1 MPQCLKALFVN
12 RPLKIAVVLFM
23 VGLLTATLAAQQQR
37 INNQEALQKLF
48 EEEVKTAVDSII
60 AHINTYN
67 HALLGIRGLIVAHGD
82 DSITRKAFHTYTLSR
97 NLDIEYSSALGF
109 GFIRK
114 VARADEAN
122 FLTKAR
128 KDTMPNFAIKD
139 FTPHEGDHYIIQ
151 YIEPADRNRAAT
163 GLDIASEEMRRT
175 AAIQAMRNGTT
186 TITAPITLAQASGLS
201 LRSFLILLPVYHLTM
216 PLDNAELR
224 EAATFGWAYA
234 PIVIDDILTQS
245 GITNEQLAFQ
255 VADVGF
261 DKQANGFY
269 SSPEFEET
277 ANTQNTTKITRVI
290 FGRQWQFTLRAQPLF
305 YQYHQQLLPLWIANL
320 IAFCALILSVFVY
333 LYLSYQQRKARYL
346 IEQAQLAAIVES
358 ANDAII
364 GFDLTGVVTSWNNAA
379 DRLFDYSPTEAIGKK
394 VYDLITPDEF
404 LPEIEPFL
412 RRMRRG
418 ELVGRSNTIRKTR
431 TGKIIDVAVSYSLI
445 YDNKGTIIGVANT
458 ITDITEQKRSED
470 LFRLTIEAI
479 PDAIVTVNHENIIT
493 LLNQKAIDLFGYK
506 KSELLGQNI
515 SFLMPDHYR
524 QQYFQADANFNTP
537 LMNLPLWSGEQNL
550 SVLRKDGNE
559 IPVEIQLSPIQSATE
574 HFTLTTITDIRT
586 RKNLETEVQTTLAR
600 MKMAITSLNVG
611 IWVWRLADNTLLWDE
626 QMFTLYHAP
635 ENLKETQLYYD
646 FWVSS
651 LHADDREE
659 SESLLMGAVAGKN
672 SFDTEFRIVLDNGKI
687 RHIRAAAILER
698 DATGTPIQMVGVNQ
712 DITTIKT
719 AAQKIKQLD
728 EQRTTELQSLNAS
741 LEQQVDNRTTEL
753 NLTMEIAKQ
762 ANAAKTNFLAT
773 MTHEIRTPMNAIIGL
788 AYLLQKESLSPDVRD
803 MVKKIDGAGRSL
815 LAIINECL
823 DFSKIEANL
832 LEIESITFSLP
843 ELLNNV
849 ATIMTTL
856 VAEKPIKA
864 QILPLQKDLDYLIGD
879 PVRLEQVLLNLIS
892 NAVKFTEKGEIIV
905 EIRVIDSISTGNHIH
920 LHFSVRDTGIGIALE
935 KQESI
940 FHPFIQADNST
951 SRLYGG
957 TGLGLSICRNL
968 VQLMGGILQ
977 LKSEVGVGSEFFFEL
992 MLAVSKPNGNSA
1004 SISFNQNA
1012 LIVDNDA
1019 PTSRVSQSILQDLGW
1034 SSTAVDSVE
1043 NALLAM
1049 TKGKD
1054 YFDFLLLDCQL
1065 LEGDS
1070 IQLVTNIQEQ
1080 LGKGHGSIII
1090 MSPNQDEGH
1099 SLLKQFSGIAGS
1111 VVSKPV
1117 THLSLFKAIL
1127 ETKKKRGELDKQLI
1141 SGERLAG
1148 LNLLIVD
1155 DSDINRNVAY
1165 QILTG
1170 ERANVECTDNGR
1182 EAIALLIAR
1191 PNYFHAVLMDVQMP
1205 IMDGYTAT
1213 REIRTLP
1220 ELNGLPIIALTA
1232 GAFKTYRTA
1241 ALEAGMDDFIAK
1253 PFDVDELVACVERH
1267 VCQSIQR
1274 KPSNTLPILQSPTI
1288 AIDTM
1293 PLIDVEHG
1301 LKKWR
1306 DVTLYK
1312 ECLRLFLQ
1320 QHGDD
1325 ADCFY
1330 DKLLD
1335 DNPAAAKAITHK
1347 LLSAAG
1353 ALSLKRI
1360 THLLKEIED
1369 TFSNDG
1375 DVNSLSSRFAP
1386 LLSETM
1392 DAIHVYLDAEIV
1404 AETKQTNVEN
1414 D

>member
-1 MPQCLKALFVN
+1 MPQYLKALFVN
-12 RPLKIAVVLFM
+12 RPLKIAVALFM
-23 VGLLTATLAAQQQR
+23 VGVLTAYLVAQQQR
-37 INNQEALQKLF
+37 INNQKELQQLFGKEAKIL
-48 EEEVKTAVDSII
+48 VDSII

-67 HALLGIRGLIVAHGD
+67 HALLGIRGLIVSHGD
-82 DSITRKAFHTYTLSR
+82 NSITRKAFQTYAMSR
-97 NLDIEYSSALGF
+97 NLDIEYSGALGF

-114 VARADEAN
+114 VARADEEN

-139 FTPHEGDHYIIQ
+139 FSPHEGDHYIIQ
-151 YIEPADRNRAAT
+151 YVEPLSRNLAAI
-163 GLDIASEEMRRT
+163 GLDIASEEVRRT
-175 AAIQAMRNGTT
+175 AAIQAMRNGMTI
-186 TITAPITLAQASGLS
+186 ITAPITLVQASGLS

-216 PLDNAELR
+216 PLDNAERR

-234 PIVIDDILTQS
+234 PIVIDDVLHSDIA
-245 GITNEQLAFQ
+245 NEQIAFQ
-255 VADVGF
+255 VADVTL
-261 DKQANGFY
+261 DKQAKVFY
-269 SSPEFEET
+269 SGDTFWET
-277 ANTQNTTKITRVI
+277 ANAKNTTEITRVI
-290 FGRQWQFTLRAQPLF
+290 FGRQWQFNLRPLPQF
-305 YQYHQQLLPLWIANL
+305 YQYYPQLSPLWIASFISFVTL
-320 IAFCALILSVFVY
+320 IVSVFVY
-333 LYLSYQQRKARYL
+333 LYLTYRHRKERDL
-346 IEQAQLAAIVES
+346 IEQSRLAAIVES

-364 GFDLTGVVTSWNNAA
+364 SFDLEGVITSWNKAA

-404 LPEIEPFL
+404 LPEVEPFL
-412 RRMRRG
+412 RKMRRG
-418 ELVGRSNTIRKTR
+418 EFIARSNTIRKTR
-431 TGKIIDVAVSYSLI
+431 TGQIIDIAVSYSLI

-458 ITDITEQKRSED
+458 LVDITEQKRSED

-493 LLNQKAIDLFGYK
+493 LLNQKAVDLFGYT

-515 SFLMPDHYR
+515 SFLMPNHYR
-524 QQYFQADANFNTP
+524 RQYFIANQNFDTP
-537 LMNLPLWSGEQNL
+537 LMDLPLWSGEQNL

-559 IPVEIQLSPIQSATE
+559 VPVEIQLSPIQSATD

-611 IWVWRLADNTLLWDE
+611 IWELHLTDNTLLWDE
-626 QMFTLYHAP
+626 QMFKLFDAP
-635 ENLKETQLYYD
+635 ENLKETQLYNF
-646 FWVSS
+646 FWTRI
-651 LHADDREE
+651 HADDREQT
-659 SESLLMGAVAGKN
+659 ESLLMDAIAGK
-672 SFDTEFRIVLDNGKI
+672 SSYDTEFRIVLDNGKI
-687 RHIRAAAILER
+687 RYIRAAAILER
-698 DATGTPIQMVGVNQ
+698 DAIGTPIQIVGVDQ
-712 DITTIKT
+712 DITTIET

-728 EQRTTELQSLNAS
+728 ERRTTELQTLNAS
-741 LEQQVDNRTTEL
+741 LEQQVDIRTAEL
-753 NLTMEIAKQ
+753 NLAMEVAKQ
-762 ANAAKTNFLAT
+762 ANMAKTNFLAN

-788 AYLLQKESLSPDVRD
+788 AYLLQKEELNPNVRD
-803 MVKKIDGAGRSL
+803 MVRKIDGAGRSL
-815 LAIINECL
+815 LGIINECL

-832 LEIESITFSLP
+832 LEIETVTFCLP

-849 ATIMTTL
+849 ANIMSTQ
-856 VAEKPIKA
+856 VAKKPINA
-864 QILPLQKDLDYLIGD
+864 QILPLPKNLDYLIGD
-879 PVRLEQVLLNLIS
+879 SVRLEQVLLNLIS

-905 EIRVIDSISTGNHIH
+905 EVRVIDSVSTGEHIH
-920 LHFSVRDTGIGIALE
+920 LHFSVQDTGIGIALE

-968 VQLMGGILQ
+968 VQLMGGTLQ
-977 LKSEVGVGSEFFFEL
+977 LKSEVGVGSVFSFEL
-992 MLAVSKPNGNSA
+992 ILAVSKPNDNSL

-1012 LIVDNDA
+1012 LIVGDDA
-1019 PTSRVSQSILQDLGW
+1019 PVSRIFQSILHDLGW
-1034 SSTAVDSVE
+1034 GATAVDSVE

-1080 LGKGHGSIII
+1080 LGKAHCSIII
-1090 MSPNQDEGH
+1090 MSPNYDEGH
-1099 SLLKQFSGIAGS
+1099 SLLKQFSRLTGS

-1117 THLSLFKAIL
+1117 THLSLFNAIL
-1127 ETKKKRGELDKQLI
+1127 DIKKKRGERDKQLLN
-1141 SGERLAG
+1141 GERLAG
-1148 LNLLIVD
+1148 LNLLVVD
-1155 DSDINRNVAY
+1155 DSEINRSVAY

-1170 ERANVECTDNGR
+1170 EKANVECTENGR

-1191 PNYFHAVLMDVQMP
+1191 PKHFHAVLMDVQMP
-1205 IMDGYTAT
+1205 IMDGYAAT
-1213 REIRTLP
+1213 RKIRTLP

-1241 ALEAGMDDFIAK
+1241 ALDAGMDDFIAK
-1253 PFDVDELVACVERH
+1253 PFDVDELIACVERH

-1274 KPSNTLPILQSPTI
+1274 KLTNTLPILQSPTI

-1293 PLIDVEHG
+1293 PLIDIEHG

-1312 ECLRLFLQ
+1312 EFLRLFLQ
-1320 QHGDD
+1320 QHEQD
-1325 ADCFY
+1325 AECFH
-1330 DKLLD
+1330 DKLLE

-1360 THLLKEIED
+1360 THLVKEIEE

-1375 DVNSLSSRFAP
+1375 DVNTLSSRFAA

-1392 DAIHVYLDAEIV
+1392 DAINVYLDAEP
-1404 AETKQTNVEN
+1404 AMETKQTKIEN

>member
-12 RPLKIAVVLFM
+12 RPLKIAVALLM
-23 VGLLTATLAAQQQR
+23 VGVLIAYLAAQQQR
-37 INNQEALQKLF
+37 INNQVLLQELF
-48 EEEVKTAVDSII
+48 EEQAKIVVDSII
-60 AHINTYN
+60 THINIYN
-67 HALLGIRGLIVAHGD
+67 HALLGIRGLVVAHGD
-82 DSITRKAFHTYTLSR
+82 DSITRKAFQTYVMSR
-97 NLDIEYSSALGF
+97 DLDLEYSGARGF

-114 VARADEAN
+114 VARADEEN

-128 KDTMPNFAIKD
+128 KDGMPNFAIKD
-139 FTPHEGDHYIIQ
+139 FSPHEGDHYIIQ
-151 YIEPADRNRAAT
+151 YIEPADRNLAAI

-175 AAIQAMRNGTT
+175 AAIQAMRDGTT
-186 TITAPITLAQASGLS
+186 TITAPITLIQASGLS

-216 PLDNAELR
+216 PLDTAELR

-234 PIVIDDILTQS
+234 PIVIDDVLHSDIA
-245 GITNEQLAFQ
+245 NEQIAFQ
-255 VADVGF
+255 VADMTL
-261 DKQANGFY
+261 DKQAKGFY
-269 SSPEFEET
+269 SSDTFWET
-277 ANTQNTTKITRVI
+277 ANAKNSTEITRVI
-290 FGRQWQFTLRAQPLF
+290 FGRQWQFNLRPLPQF
-305 YQYHQQLLPLWIANL
+305 YQYYPQLSPLWIASF
-320 IAFCALILSVFVY
+320 ISFFAFILSVFVY
-333 LYLSYQQRKARYL
+333 LYLTYHQRKAKDL
-346 IEQAQLAAIVES
+346 IEQVRLAAIVES

-364 GFDLTGVVTSWNNAA
+364 SFDLEGVVTSWNKAA
-379 DRLFDYSPTEAIGKK
+379 DRLFDYSLTEAIGKK

-418 ELVGRSNTIRKTR
+418 EFVARSNTIRKTR
-431 TGKIIDVAVSYSLI
+431 AGKMIDVAVSYSLI

-458 ITDITEQKRSED
+458 LVDITEQKRSED

-479 PDAIVTVNHENIIT
+479 PDAIITVNHENIIT
-493 LLNQKAIDLFGYK
+493 LLNQKAVDLFGYK
-506 KSELLGQNI
+506 RSELLGQNI
-515 SFLMPDHYR
+515 SFLMPNHYR
-524 QQYFQADANFNTP
+524 QQYFRADENFNIP
-537 LMNLPLWSGEQNL
+537 LMDLPLWSGEQNL

-559 IPVEIQLSPIQSATE
+559 VPVEIQLSPIQSATD

-611 IWVWRLADNTLLWDE
+611 IWELHLTDNTLTWDE
-626 QMFTLYHAP
+626 QMFKLFDAP
-635 ENLKETQLYYD
+635 ENLKETQLYNF
-646 FWVSS
+646 FWTR
-651 LHADDREE
+651 LHADDREQT
-659 SESLLMGAVAGKN
+659 ESLLMDAIAGK
-672 SFDTEFRIVLDNGKI
+672 SAYDTEFRIVLDNGKT
-687 RHIRAAAILER
+687 RYIRAAAILER

-728 EQRTTELQSLNAS
+728 ERRATELQTLNAS
-741 LEQQVDNRTTEL
+741 LEQQVITRTTEL
-753 NLTMEIAKQ
+753 SLAMDIAKQ
-762 ANAAKTNFLAT
+762 ANTAKTNFLAN

-815 LAIINECL
+815 LGIINECL

-832 LEIESITFSLP
+832 LEIETVTFCLP

-849 ATIMTTL
+849 ANIMTTL
-856 VAEKPIKA
+856 VAKKPINA
-864 QILPLQKDLDYLIGD
+864 QILPLPKDLDYLIGD

-905 EIRVIDSISTGNHIH
+905 EVRVIDSISTGDHIY
-920 LHFSVRDTGIGIALE
+920 LHFSVRDTGIGIALD

-951 SRLYGG
+951 NRLYGG

-968 VQLMGGILQ
+968 VQLMGGTLQ
-977 LKSEVGVGSEFFFEL
+977 LKSEIGVGSEFSFEL
-992 MLAVSKPNGNSA
+992 ILAVMSKSNDNSP

-1012 LIVDNDA
+1012 LIVGNDA
-1019 PTSRVSQSILQDLGW
+1019 PTSRISQSILQDLGW

-1049 TKGKD
+1049 TKEKD
-1054 YFDFLLLDCQL
+1054 HFDFLLLDWQL

-1080 LGKGHGSIII
+1080 LCKAHSSIII
-1090 MSPNQDEGH
+1090 MSPNYDEGH
-1099 SLLKQFSGIAGS
+1099 SLLKQFSRLTGS

-1117 THLSLFKAIL
+1117 THLSLFNAIL
-1127 ETKKKRGELDKQLI
+1127 EIKKKRGERDKQFMN
-1141 SGERLAG
+1141 GERLAG

-1155 DSDINRNVAY
+1155 DSEINRNVAY

-1170 ERANVECTDNGR
+1170 EKANVECTENGR
-1182 EAIALLIAR
+1182 DAIALLIAK
-1191 PNYFHAVLMDVQMP
+1191 PSYFHAVLMDVQMP
-1205 IMDGYTAT
+1205 IMDGYAAT
-1213 REIRTLP
+1213 RKIRTLP

-1232 GAFKTYRTA
+1232 GAFKSYRTA
-1241 ALEAGMDDFIAK
+1241 ALDAGMDDFIAK

-1274 KPSNTLPILQSPTI
+1274 KPTNTLPILQSPTI

-1293 PLIDVEHG
+1293 PLIDIEHG

-1312 ECLRLFLQ
+1312 EFLRLFLQ
-1320 QHGDD
+1320 QHEQD
-1325 ADCFY
+1325 AECFH

-1335 DNPAAAKAITHK
+1335 GNPVAAKAITHK

-1360 THLLKEIED
+1360 THLVKEIED
-1369 TFSNDG
+1369 AFSNEG
-1375 DVNSLSSRFAP
+1375 DVNTLSSRFAA
-1386 LLSETM
+1386 LLSETI
-1392 DAIHVYLDAEIV
+1392 DAINVYLDAET
-1404 AETKQTNVEN
+1404 AMETKQTKIEN

>member
-12 RPLKIAVVLFM
+12 RPLKIAVALLM
-23 VGLLTATLAAQQQR
+23 VGVLIAYLAAQQQR
-37 INNQEALQKLF
+37 INNQVLLQELF
-48 EEEVKTAVDSII
+48 EEQAKIVVDSII

-67 HALLGIRGLIVAHGD
+67 HALLGIRGLVVAHGD
-82 DSITRKAFHTYTLSR
+82 DSITRKAFQTYVMSR
-97 NLDIEYSSALGF
+97 NLDMEYSGARGF

-122 FLTKAR
+122 FLTRMR
-128 KDTMPNFAIKD
+128 KDSTPDFAIKD
-139 FTPHEGDHYIIQ
+139 FSSHEGDHYIIQ
-151 YIEPADRNRAAT
+151 YIEPADRNLAAI

-175 AAIQAMRNGTT
+175 AAIQAMRDGTT
-186 TITAPITLAQASGLS
+186 TITAPITLIQASGLS

-216 PLDNAELR
+216 PLDTAELR
-224 EAATFGWAYA
+224 EAATFGWTYA
-234 PIVIDDILTQS
+234 PIVIDDVLHSDIA
-245 GITNEQLAFQ
+245 NEQIAFQ
-255 VADVGF
+255 VADVTL
-261 DKQANGFY
+261 DKQTKVFY
-269 SSPEFEET
+269 SSDTFWET
-277 ANTQNTTKITRVI
+277 ANAKNSTEITRVI
-290 FGRQWQFTLRAQPLF
+290 FGRQWQFNLRPLPQF
-305 YQYHQQLLPLWIANL
+305 YQYYPQLSPLWIASF
-320 IAFCALILSVFVY
+320 ISFCAFILSVFVY
-333 LYLSYQQRKARYL
+333 LYLTYHQRKAKDL
-346 IEQAQLAAIVES
+346 IEQVRLAAIVES

-364 GFDLTGVVTSWNNAA
+364 SFDLEGVVTSWNNAA

-418 ELVGRSNTIRKTR
+418 EFVGRSNTIRKTR
-431 TGKIIDVAVSYSLI
+431 AGKMIDVAVSYSLI

-458 ITDITEQKRSED
+458 LVDITEQKRSEE

-479 PDAIVTVNHENIIT
+479 PDAIITVNHENIIT

-506 KSELLGQNI
+506 RSELLGQNI
-515 SFLMPDHYR
+515 SFLMPNHYR
-524 QQYFQADANFNTP
+524 QQYFRADENFNIP
-537 LMNLPLWSGEQNL
+537 LMDLPLWSGEQNL

-559 IPVEIQLSPIQSATE
+559 VPVEIQLSPIQTATE
-574 HFTLTTITDIRT
+574 QFTLTTITDIRT

-600 MKMAITSLNVG
+600 MKMAITALNVG

-626 QMFTLYHAP
+626 QMFTLYDAP
-635 ENLKETQLYYD
+635 ESLKKTELYYD
-646 FWVSS
+646 FWSS
-651 LHADDREE
+651 RLHADDREQT
-659 SESLLMGAVAGKN
+659 ESLIMNAVEGKKSYN
-672 SFDTEFRIVLDNGKI
+672 TEFRIVLDNGKI
-687 RHIRAAAILER
+687 RHIHAAAILER
-698 DATGTPIQMVGVNQ
+698 DTAGTPIQMVGINQ
-712 DITTIKT
+712 DITIIKT
-719 AAQKIKQLD
+719 VAQKIKQLD
-728 EQRTTELQSLNAS
+728 ERRTTELQTLNAS
-741 LEQQVDNRTTEL
+741 LEQQVITRTTEL
-753 NLTMEIAKQ
+753 SLAMEVAKL
-762 ANAAKTNFLAT
+762 ANTAKTNFLAN

-815 LAIINECL
+815 LGIINECL

-832 LEIESITFSLP
+832 LEIETVTFCLP

-849 ATIMTTL
+849 ANMMTTL
-856 VAEKPIKA
+856 VAKKPINA
-864 QILPLQKDLDYLIGD
+864 QILPLPKDLDYVIGD

-905 EIRVIDSISTGNHIH
+905 EVRVIDSISTGDHIY
-920 LHFSVRDTGIGIALE
+920 LHFSVRDTGIGIALD

-1049 TKGKD
+1049 TKEKD
-1054 YFDFLLLDCQL
+1054 HFDFLLLDWQL

-1070 IQLVTNIQEQ
+1070 IKLVTNIQEQ
-1080 LGKGHGSIII
+1080 LCKEHSSIII
-1090 MSPNQDEGH
+1090 MSPNYDEGH
-1099 SLLKQFSGIAGS
+1099 SLLKQFSRLTGG

-1117 THLSLFKAIL
+1117 THLSLFNAIL
-1127 ETKKKRGELDKQLI
+1127 ETKKKRGERDKQLLN
-1141 SGERLAG
+1141 GERLAG
-1148 LNLLIVD
+1148 LNLLVVD
-1155 DSDINRNVAY
+1155 DSEINRNVAY

-1170 ERANVECTDNGR
+1170 EKANVECTENGR
-1182 EAIALLIAR
+1182 DAIALLIAK
-1191 PNYFHAVLMDVQMP
+1191 PSYFHAVLMDVQMP
-1205 IMDGYTAT
+1205 IMDGYAAT
-1213 REIRTLP
+1213 RKIRTLP

-1267 VCQSIQR
+1267 VCHSIQS
-1274 KPSNTLPILQSPTI
+1274 KQDHILPTLQSPTI
-1288 AIDTM
+1288 AIDTI
-1293 PLIDVEHG
+1293 PLIDIEQG

-1312 ECLRLFLQ
+1312 EFLRLFLQ
-1320 QHGDD
+1320 QHEQD
-1325 ADCFY
+1325 AECFH

-1335 DNPAAAKAITHK
+1335 GNPVAAKAITHK

-1360 THLLKEIED
+1360 THLVKEIED
-1369 TFSNDG
+1369 AFSNDG
-1375 DVNSLSSRFAP
+1375 DVNTLSSRFAA
-1386 LLSETM
+1386 LLSETI
-1392 DAIHVYLDAEIV
+1392 DAINVYLDAET
-1404 AETKQTNVEN
+1404 AMETKQTKIEN

>member
-23 VGLLTATLAAQQQR
+23 VGVLAAYLAAQQQR
-37 INNQEALQKLF
+37 INNQVLLQGLF
-48 EEEVKTAVDSII
+48 EEQAKIVVDSII
-60 AHINTYN
+60 THINTYN
-67 HALLGIRGLIVAHGD
+67 HALLGIRGLVVAHGD
-82 DSITRKAFHTYTLSR
+82 DSITRKAFQTYVMSR
-97 NLDIEYSSALGF
+97 NLDIEYSGALGF

-114 VARADEAN
+114 VARADEEN

-139 FTPHEGDHYIIQ
+139 FSPHEGDHYIIQ
-151 YIEPADRNRAAT
+151 YVEPLSRNLAAI
-163 GLDIASEEMRRT
+163 GLDIASEEVRRT
-175 AAIQAMRNGTT
+175 AAIQAMRNGMTI
-186 TITAPITLAQASGLS
+186 ITAPITLVQASGLS

-216 PLDNAELR
+216 PLDNAERR

-234 PIVIDDILTQS
+234 PIVIDDVLHSDIA
-245 GITNEQLAFQ
+245 NEQIAFQ
-255 VADVGF
+255 VADVPL
-261 DKQANGFY
+261 DKQAKVFY
-269 SSPEFEET
+269 SGDTFWET
-277 ANTQNTTKITRVI
+277 ANAKNTTEITRVI
-290 FGRQWQFTLRAQPLF
+290 FGRQWQFNLRPLPQF
-305 YQYHQQLLPLWIANL
+305 YQYYPQLSPLWIASF
-320 IAFCALILSVFVY
+320 ISFFAFVLSVFVY
-333 LYLSYQQRKARYL
+333 LYLTYRSRKERDT

-445 YDNKGTIIGVANT
+445 YDNTGTIIGVANT

-493 LLNQKAIDLFGYK
+493 LLNQKAIDLFGYT

-515 SFLMPDHYR
+515 SFLMPNHYR
-524 QQYFQADANFNTP
+524 QQYFRADENFNIP
-537 LMNLPLWSGEQNL
+537 LMDLPLWSGEQNL

-559 IPVEIQLSPIQSATE
+559 VPVEIQLSPIQSATD

-586 RKNLETEVQTTLAR
+586 RKNLETEVQITLAR
-600 MKMAITSLNVG
+600 MKMAITALNVG

-626 QMFTLYHAP
+626 QMFTLYDAP
-635 ENLKETQLYYD
+635 ESLKKTQLYYD
-646 FWVSS
+646 FWSS
-651 LHADDREE
+651 RLHADDREQT
-659 SESLLMGAVAGKN
+659 ESLIMNAVEGKKSYN
-672 SFDTEFRIVLDNGKI
+672 TEFRIVLDNGKI
-687 RHIRAAAILER
+687 RHIHAAAILER
-698 DATGTPIQMVGVNQ
+698 DTAGTPIQMVGINQ
-712 DITTIKT
+712 DITIIKT
-719 AAQKIKQLD
+719 VAQKIKQLD
-728 EQRTTELQSLNAS
+728 ERRTTELQTLNAS
-741 LEQQVDNRTTEL
+741 LEQQVITRTTEL
-753 NLTMEIAKQ
+753 SLAMDIAKQ
-762 ANAAKTNFLAT
+762 ANTAKTNFLAN

-815 LAIINECL
+815 LGIINECL

-832 LEIESITFSLP
+832 LEIETVTFCLP

-849 ATIMTTL
+849 ANIMTTL
-856 VAEKPIKA
+856 VAKKPIKA
-864 QILPLQKDLDYLIGD
+864 QILPLPKELDYVIGD

-892 NAVKFTEKGEIIV
+892 NAVKFTEKGKIIV
-905 EIRVIDSISTGNHIH
+905 EVRVIDSVSTGDHIH
-920 LHFSVRDTGIGIALE
+920 LHFSVRDTGIGIALD

-951 SRLYGG
+951 NRLYGG

-968 VQLMGGILQ
+968 VQLMGGTLQ
-977 LKSEVGVGSEFFFEL
+977 LKSEVGVSSEFSFEL
-992 MLAVSKPNGNSA
+992 ILAVSKHHDNSP

-1019 PTSRVSQSILQDLGW
+1019 PMSRVSQSILQDLGW
-1034 SSTAVDSVE
+1034 NSTAVDSVE
-1043 NALLAM
+1043 NALLAI
-1049 TKGKD
+1049 TKKEKD
-1054 YFDFLLLDCQL
+1054 YFDFLLLDWLL

-1070 IQLVTNIQEQ
+1070 IELVTNIQEQ
-1080 LGKGHGSIII
+1080 LGKAHCSIII
-1090 MSPNQDEGH
+1090 MSPNYDEGH
-1099 SLLKQFSGIAGS
+1099 SLLKQFSRLTGS

-1117 THLSLFKAIL
+1117 THLSLFNAIL
-1127 ETKKKRGELDKQLI
+1127 ETKKKRGERDKQLLN
-1141 SGERLAG
+1141 GERLAG
-1148 LNLLIVD
+1148 LNLLVVD
-1155 DSDINRNVAY
+1155 DSEINRNVAY

-1170 ERANVECTDNGR
+1170 EKANVECTENGR

-1191 PNYFHAVLMDVQMP
+1191 PKHFHAVLMDVQMP
-1205 IMDGYTAT
+1205 IMDGYAAT
-1213 REIRTLP
+1213 RKIRTLP

-1267 VCQSIQR
+1267 VCHSIQS
-1274 KPSNTLPILQSPTI
+1274 KQDHILPTLQSPTI
-1288 AIDTM
+1288 AIDTI
-1293 PLIDVEHG
+1293 PLIDIEQG

-1312 ECLRLFLQ
+1312 EFLRLFLQ
-1320 QHGDD
+1320 QHEQD
-1325 ADCFY
+1325 AECFH

-1335 DNPAAAKAITHK
+1335 GNPVAAKAITHK

-1360 THLLKEIED
+1360 THLVKEIED
-1369 TFSNDG
+1369 AFSNDG
-1375 DVNSLSSRFAP
+1375 DVNTLSSRFAA

-1392 DAIHVYLDAEIV
+1392 DAINVYLDAET
-1404 AETKQTNVEN
+1404 AMETKQTKIEN